1 MTYDNQINK
10 VKTKMG
16 FERTDRRTVN
26 VLAKQRQRNKNK
38 KDLAITFTE
47 HFHYAEDTLKLCSSF
62 SLWIYDFEV
71 FPHQKGKNGITR
83 FGCSLFNFQIVLSK

>member
-62 SLWIYDFEV
+62 SYGFTILKSFLIKKEKMESQDLVVAFLT
-71 FPHQKGKNGITR
+71 FK
-83 FGCSLFNFQIVLSK
+83 